1 MSSVETPALAA
12 MAAAHATRDRTF
24 ADRYRSTEIGNRGG
38 IVLPGVAM
46 NAPLE
51 AC

>member
-1 MSSVETPALAA
+1 LPAV
-12 MAAAHATRDRTF
+12 F
-24 ADRYRSTEIGNRGG
+24 ADRYGSAEVGNRGG